1 MTILAS
7 RWWAKDVAS
16 KERWRHAQ
24 AYVRAL
30 ETSQKPIYERLAK
43 YAWLYDRNAQMGMVG
58 GKMQNLPQ
66 SDPDTENIIK
76 NNIETATALLG
87 NEHNRVATL
96 TDGAEWSVIRKAK
109 KLQLFL
115 EAQFKKL
122 NWLQL
127 QVKMVRSGCV
137 AGNGYIKIEIEDNEI
152 VANQVPFNRIIVDEV
167 EWQAGCGTQMAQRE
181 FVNKDNLKA
190 RYPDFEK
197 EIDAAHTKDANWTN
211 WSRLEP
217 TQIAVIESWRLPLRK
232 GSKDGRHCITID
244 GATLLDEVYTKD
256 YFPFVI
262 FRWVDRLAGFL
273 GCGIAEE
280 LAPYQLIV
288 NETNRDIRKSH
299 EVFGSQKIF
308 VHYSDIAAVTQ
319 KWDDDPRGILPYKTQ
334 PPVVPQWQAHKPEI
348 YAFKENVKNDAQK
361 YSGIPD
367 MSARSMKPAGLDSG
381 AAIREWTDVGA
392 SRITTQKVQI
402 ENIQLQAALIII
414 DLAKELYG
422 QKQKQNIKAT
432 WHSRNLAKTIKWSD
446 VDMEA
451 DMYVLR
457 IEPASYLSRTPAGV
471 RDLVSDLARMGTL
484 KPDDILRMMGI
495 PDTQRALDIATAAIE
510 TIEAEIEELSE
521 GNWRPPEPFM
531 DLVNGIPRVNSAMQM
546 ARDQGAPPDILQG
559 FMDWIVRA
567 KAILDSQTPGPQ
579 SAPNQVATVP
589 GQLGLAAPAGPIN
602 KPE

>member
-7 RWWAKDVAS
+7 RWWAKEVPS
-16 KERWRHAQ
+16 KDRWQHAQ

-30 ETSQKPIYERLAK
+30 ETSQKPMYERLGK
-43 YAWLYDRNAQMGMVG
+43 YAILYDRNLNMGSVG
-58 GKMQNLPQ
+58 GKMHNLPQ
-66 SDPDTENIIK
+66 GDPDTENIIA
-76 NNIETATALLG
+76 NNVETATALLG

-96 TDGAEWSVIRKAK
+96 TEGAEWSIQRKAK

-122 NWLQL
+122 NYTELQRY
-127 QVKMVRSGCV
+127 MVESACV
-137 AGNGYIKIEIEDNEI
+137 AGNGYVRFEILNGAI
-152 VANQVPFNRIIVDEV
+152 CATPVAFNRIIVDEV
-167 EWQAGCGTQMAQRE
+167 EWQHGPGTQIFQRD

-190 RYPDFEK
+190 RFPDFEK

-211 WSRLEP
+211 WARVEA
-217 TQIAVIESWRLPLRK
+217 TQIAVVESWRLPLQP

-256 YFPFVI
+256 YFPFII
-262 FRWVDRLAGFL
+262 FRWLPRLAGFI
-273 GCGIAEE
+273 GISLAER
-280 LAPYQLIV
+280 LVASQRIV
-288 NETNRDIRKSH
+288 NDTNRDIRRSH
-299 EVFGSQKIF
+299 EVFGNQKIF
-308 VHYSDIAAVTQ
+308 VKARDIGAVTA
-319 KWDDDPRGILPYKTQ
+319 KWDDDPRGILPYTDT

-348 YAFKENVKNDAQK
+348 YQYKENVKNDAQK

-367 MSARSMKPAGLDSG
+367 MSARSMKPVGLDSG
-381 AAIREWTDVGA
+381 AAIREWTDVGQ
-392 SRITTQKVQI
+392 SRLTSQKTQL
-402 ENIQLQAALIII
+402 EHLQLQAAMIII

-422 QKQKQNIKAT
+422 QKQKVDTKAT

-446 VDMEA
+446 VDMDA

-457 IEPASYLSRTPAGV
+457 IEPASYLSRTPSGA
-471 RDLVSDLARMGTL
+471 RELVSDLARMGVL

-510 TIEAEIEELSE
+510 DIEAEIEELCE

-531 DLVNGIPRVNSAMQM
+531 DLVNGIPRVNSAMLL
-546 ARDQGAPPDILQG
+546 ARRAGAPPDILQG
-559 FMDWIVRA
+559 FMDWMVRA
-567 KAILDSQTPGPQ
+567 KDILDKQTPGPQ

-589 GQLGLAAPAGPIN
+589 GQLGLAAPAGPIAQ
-602 KPE
+602 